1 MTPSKSSQWGLFC
14 SRLFSQCQLLLSKW
28 VFHTINSK
36 WVLVLKQWPA
46 SKHESNLSPSPRVVP
61 QRFQSFSGPRL
72 TPQRLCRPCC
82 CNANGLHGR
91 TQTSGH
97 VSTTAVGW
105 RVWLSPLSGKV
116 STTLPGSGN
125 QFLFSSIGSFVNTI
139 RNWAPWWAVA
149 LGASGANHLSPR
161 QFQNCSRMHLLKI
174 PVCFGPQSYVTT
186 RFSRWFSAWQQAE
199 MCIFLH
205 ACHVDSLCSSGPFSS
220 CFFAW
225 QRANMRIFYHAC
237 HADWRV
243 LWDGFWVCWGGGG
256 GFGVGGVGGA

>member
-28 VFHTINSK
+28 VLHTINSK

-139 RNWAPWWAVA
+139 RNWAPWWAEWRWEQVVLITFHPDSFRTA
-149 LGASGANHLSPR
+149 AECICWKFRFVLEISRNLRKNVKFERAKIPDERAKIPDERAKIKRSIFFMTIWLVLNASGSNSLHL
-161 QFQNCSRMHLLKI
+161 
-174 PVCFGPQSYVTT
+174 
-186 RFSRWFSAWQQAE
+186 E
-199 MCIFLH
+199 MECGRL
-205 ACHVDSLCSSGPFSS
+205 
-220 CFFAW
+220 
-225 QRANMRIFYHAC
+225 
-237 HADWRV
+237 
-243 LWDGFWVCWGGGG
+243 
-256 GFGVGGVGGA
+256 